1 VPDVTSASIEEMDAV
16 QGFAT
21 FRRARAALN
30 LTAFGMSIIDMPS
43 HTTDYPEHDHTGEL
57 AGQQAGQ
64 EEVYVALRGSGV
76 LEADGERYP
85 LDQDHIVR
93 VGPGT
98 KRKILPGDEGLRLL
112 ALGAVPGEGYKPA
125 GATA

>member
-1 VPDVTSASIEEMDAV
+1 MPDVTSAGIEEMEAV

-21 FRRARAALN
+21 FRRARAALH
-30 LTAFGMSIIDMPS
+30 LTAFGMSIVDMPPKA
-43 HTTDYPEHDHTGEL
+43 TGYPEHDHAGEL

-76 LEADGERYP
+76 LEAEGERHP
-85 LDQDHIVR
+85 LDPDHIVR

-98 KRKILPGDEGLRLL
+98 KRKIIPGDDGLRLL
-112 ALGAVPGEGYKPA
+112 ALGGVPGEAYKPA
-125 GATA
+125 GTTS